1 VEALAKT
8 YRVAERAPGLAG
20 ALRRLVRRRWREV
33 HALVDVS
40 FSLESGELL
49 AFIGPNGAGKSTT
62 VKILSGILRP
72 TSGRRKKAA
81 ATKAAKTSGFS
92 MRLSQARTVL
102 RHSRASPLDRR
113 HCINAQQRRFY
124 SLHINR
130 HRGQG
135 HLGTTGV
142 PALNF
147 ATRQP
152 NWRLR
157 LLPAAPLIIFINFC
171 DLHLHHF
178 CDLENEDEKNDA
190 FFQDHQEPDE
200 DEHEFLYQ
208 QYLHQHEQHLH
219 QHEL

>member
-62 VKILSGILRP
+62 VKIRSGILRP
-72 TSGRRKKAA
+72 TSGRRGKKVD
-81 ATKAAKTSGFS
+81 ATKAAETSGFS

-113 HCINAQQRRFY
+113 HCINAQQRPVLFIAYQSTPRPRTFG
-124 SLHINR
+124 NDGR
-130 HRGQG
+130 A
-135 HLGTTGV
+135 GV
-142 PALNF
+142 K
-147 ATRQP
+147 
-152 NWRLR
+152 LR
-157 LLPAAPLIIFINFC
+157 DASAELETAPLARSTVN
-171 DLHLHHF
+171 HLHHF
-178 CDLENEDEKNDA
+178 CD
-190 FFQDHQEPDE
+190 PS
-200 DEHEFLYQ
+200 FL
-208 QYLHQHEQHLH
+208 
-219 QHEL
+219 